1 MSTLLSAE
9 KLQLAGGLPVLIAC
23 IVWVAAMIALPLRD
37 IFGSDGARESALR
50 HAVVAQVLLVIVLT
64 TRFLPTMAVWR
75 VVLGVPVL
83 GLFVEAVGTQ
93 SGFPFGVYHYTTRL
107 QPQLFHVPLVIPAA
121 WLMMM
126 PPSWAV
132 AAAVTGES
140 GGTAFVLVSA
150 AAFTAWDLLLDP
162 RMVGWGYWV
171 WEKPGIYPGGIPL
184 TNFAGWFL
192 AAGLITALVAP
203 SMPVPQAELSP
214 VLLLI
219 LVYVVVWL
227 LETLGQAFFWK
238 MKGSAFLG
246 GTVMGAISFAAFF
259 AIRLVW

>member
-1 MSTLLSAE
+1 
-9 KLQLAGGLPVLIAC
+9 
-23 IVWVAAMIALPLRD
+23 
-37 IFGSDGARESALR
+37 
-50 HAVVAQVLLVIVLT
+50 
-64 TRFLPTMAVWR
+64 
-75 VVLGVPVL
+75 
-83 GLFVEAVGTQ
+83 
-93 SGFPFGVYHYTTRL
+93 
-107 QPQLFHVPLVIPAA
+107 
-121 WLMMM
+121 
-126 PPSWAV
+126 
-132 AAAVTGES
+132 
-140 GGTAFVLVSA
+140 
-150 AAFTAWDLLLDP
+150 

-203 SMPVPQAELSP
+203 SMPVPRAELSP